1 VQFKEYFLPKMDL
14 GDIHGHIETLIRD
27 FKKLYV
33 SKYAS
38 PKWSKV
44 SALLRK
50 PHTNEVDSIAHKN
63 YGYIG

>member
-1 VQFKEYFLPKMDL
+1 MDL